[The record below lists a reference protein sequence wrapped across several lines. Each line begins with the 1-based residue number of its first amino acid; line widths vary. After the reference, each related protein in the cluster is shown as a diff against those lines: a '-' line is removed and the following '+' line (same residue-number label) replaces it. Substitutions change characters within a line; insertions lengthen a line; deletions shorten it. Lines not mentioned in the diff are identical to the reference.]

1 MVALPGQYEDALATG
16 NHEVKPSVAIQIASL
31 GVGSRMGGMLNGERS
46 GQRRSAASVGG
57 APMSSTLS
65 NMSSLVDIS
74 ERRNTA
80 TTHHGIWFHTPA
92 VEIETQPDAM
102 ETRMSQEK
110 RERSPE
116 QDADRFIDLVNTDG
130 FWRSVDLRVCAI
142 RSGRRWM
149 NLATRGFLDHRLPRS
164 VPRFSPV
171 ERRQFRAWQVV
182 RPVSDLPAIARGIA
196 DGMMRLRPR
205 YVRYVDRSGQAAIDF
220 RYSFMELAGSSRT
233 GEYDLWSR
241 HSLVGY
247 GPLVFDVV
255 KQAGHDPLELDG
267 MIRGGPHAYDGLP
280 DLVRRFCARP
290 RGLRIHGTSTV
301 IELLAPLGVRFD
313 PERVSSS
320 ADRVTVAVQAVDD
333 VIVANADVIWT
344 IGRTAGEPVRH
355 ASAGLAGG
363 EWTHDGNT
371 LVSELEIPIQDGDST
386 ATAFIVIGDR
396 CVDRVSVPLAST
408 TSNAR
413 IKAQDA
419 IDPGLGR
426 FRKQL
431 RASGKDKS
439 REFEAAVGLLFFV
452 LGFEVH
458 PLSGH
463 TRQGDTVDH
472 IAHAPGS
479 SVTLVIE
486 CTLRSLDTGGKVGKL
501 IDRCEDVRSRLRDR
515 EVIAVLSTARPRE
528 ALSKAEVEKA
538 ERDDV
543 VLLAQEE
550 LEELWVAAQT
560 GETSAQVVHRFRR
573 QLAEVR
579 LRRT

>member
-1 MVALPGQYEDALATG
+1 
-16 NHEVKPSVAIQIASL
+16 
-31 GVGSRMGGMLNGERS
+31 
-46 GQRRSAASVGG
+46 
-57 APMSSTLS
+57 
-65 NMSSLVDIS
+65 
-74 ERRNTA
+74 
-80 TTHHGIWFHTPA
+80 
-92 VEIETQPDAM
+92 
-102 ETRMSQEK
+102 MSQGK
-110 RERSPE
+110 RESSPE
-116 QDADRFIDLVNTDG
+116 QDADRFIGLVSADG
-130 FWRSVDLRVCAI
+130 FWRSLDLRVCAI
-142 RSGRRWM
+142 RKGRRWI

-182 RPVSDLPAIARGIA
+182 RPVSDLPAIACGIA
-196 DGMMRLRPR
+196 DGTMRLRPR

-220 RYSFMELAGSSRT
+220 RYSFMELAGSPRT

-247 GPLVFDVV
+247 GPSILEIVR
-255 KQAGHDPLELDG
+255 QAGHDPFELDG

-280 DLVRRFCARP
+280 DLVRRFCGRP
-290 RGLRIHGTSTV
+290 RGLQVQRSTTV
-301 IELLAPLGVRFD
+301 IELIAPLGVRFD

-320 ADRVTVAVQAVDD
+320 EDRVTVAVRAVAG
-333 VIVANADVIWT
+333 VFVANADLIWT
-344 IGRTAGEPVRH
+344 IGGTAGEPVRH
-355 ASAGLAGG
+355 GSARLAEG
-363 EWTHDGNT
+363 EWKHDGSA
-371 LVSELEIPIQDGDST
+371 LFSEFEIPVQKGDST

-408 TSNAR
+408 TANVR
-413 IKAQDA
+413 IRAQDA

-426 FRKQL
+426 YLKQL
-431 RASGKDKS
+431 RGRGKDKP
-439 REFEAAVGLLFFV
+439 REFEAAVGLLFFF
-452 LGFEVH
+452 LGFDVH

-463 TRQGDTVDH
+463 TRRGDTVDH
-472 IAHAPGS
+472 VAHAPGS

-543 VLLAQEE
+543 VLLAQEG
-550 LEELWVAAQT
+550 LQDLWTAAQT
-560 GETSAQVVHRFRR
+560 GESSAQVVLRLRR

-579 LRRT
+579 LRRTKGSEK

>member
-1 MVALPGQYEDALATG
+1 
-16 NHEVKPSVAIQIASL
+16 
-31 GVGSRMGGMLNGERS
+31 
-46 GQRRSAASVGG
+46 
-57 APMSSTLS
+57 
-65 NMSSLVDIS
+65 
-74 ERRNTA
+74 
-80 TTHHGIWFHTPA
+80 
-92 VEIETQPDAM
+92 
-102 ETRMSQEK
+102 MSQEK
-110 RERSPE
+110 RENSPE
-116 QDADRFIDLVNTDG
+116 QDADRFIDLVNADG

-142 RSGRRWM
+142 RKGRRWM

-182 RPVSDLPAIARGIA
+182 RPVSDLPAIVRGIA

-205 YVRYVDRSGQAAIDF
+205 YVGYVDRSDQAAIDF
-220 RYSFMELAGSSRT
+220 RYSFIELAGSPRT

-247 GPLVFDVV
+247 GPSIFDVAR
-255 KQAGHDPLELDG
+255 QAGHDPFELDG

-280 DLVRRFCARP
+280 DLVRRFCGRP
-290 RGLRIHGTSTV
+290 RGLQVQRSTTV
-301 IELLAPLGVRFD
+301 IELIAPLGVRFD

-320 ADRVTVAVQAVDD
+320 ADRVTAAVRAV
-333 VIVANADVIWT
+333 ADVFVADADLIWT

-355 ASAGLAGG
+355 GSAGLAGG
-363 EWTHDGNT
+363 EWTHDGNA

-413 IKAQDA
+413 IRAQDA

-426 FRKQL
+426 YLKQL
-431 RASGKDKS
+431 RGRGKDKP
-439 REFEAAVGLLFFV
+439 REFEAAVGLLFFF
-452 LGFEVH
+452 LGFDVH

-463 TRQGDTVDH
+463 TRRGDTVDH
-472 IAHAPGS
+472 LAHGPGS
-479 SVTLVIE
+479 SVMLAIE
-486 CTLRSLDTGGKVGKL
+486 CTVGSLDTRGKL
-501 IDRCEDVRSRLRDR
+501 GKLVARREDIRGRLPDR
-515 EVIAVLSTARPRE
+515 EVIAVMATASERA

-550 LEELWVAAQT
+550 LQDLWDVAQT
-560 GETSAQVVHRFRR
+560 GETSVQVVHRFRQ
-573 QLAEVR
+573 QLSQVR
-579 LRRT
+579 LRGTRKSGG